1 MKKVFLLTL
10 IAGVLAS
17 CNTNSPTKAYE
28 GVWEVMKG
36 QDSVI
41 VLNDSSRYVIG
52 YSSYYDNVVITSKT
66 MTASSQ
72 TDKYEYHYRIL
83 RDSIIELERT
93 FLNDPT
99 RQDYVVETKMYFNK
113 DKHLIIEN
121 FSLGD
126 ISQIAPPTYRPVM
139 LKRK

>member
-10 IAGVLAS
+10 IAGLAS

-28 GVWEVMKG
+28 GVWEVMKD

-41 VLNDSSRYVIG
+41 VLNDSTRYVIG

-66 MTASSQ
+66 MTATSQ

-126 ISQIAPPTYRPVM
+126 ISQVSPPTYRPVM